1 MDPDPAPHEGDVS
14 CEYWFP
20 DPPILHFDPPCLQC
34 EPLKLPDFDF
44 NADPDP
50 AFRSN
55 VEPDPASKNNVDPPG
70 SGSTTLPSSG
80 GKKQIKKDLI
90 STVSC

>member
-1 MDPDPAPHEGDVS
+1 VDPDPAFNFNLI
-14 CEYWFP
+14 WIRIR
-20 DPPILHFDPPCLQC
+20 ILIKVMLAVNTGFQTLQYSILSLQC

-55 VEPDPASKNNVDPPG
+55 VDPDPDSKNNVDPPG

-80 GKKQIKKDLI
+80 GKK
-90 STVSC
+90 